1 MEDNFPN
8 LKPLCGTRVYE
19 VVDGNDDAV
28 TWMPVTGSAEP
39 YTITASPTEESLIGS
54 TLNYFL
60 KITFADA
67 NYPIPVRRDTLDV
80 TVVSATCNCEL
91 LEWDNP
97 TVVTDT
103 VDVAL
108 GPTTI
113 TMPTIIINEA
123 SKLPTPAI
131 RKCYESGDTCEYTS
145 TWAPIDATT
154 GVIPDFMT

>member
-1 MEDNFPN
+1 
-8 LKPLCGTRVYE
+8 
-19 VVDGNDDAV
+19 
-28 TWMPVTGSAEP
+28 
-39 YTITASPTEESLIGS
+39 
-54 TLNYFL
+54 L

-103 VDVAL
+103 IDVAL